1 VTTPREP
8 ATRTTLRRGIGLIGF
23 FALAFGSMI
32 GVGWVTALGSW
43 FAQAGPLGAMLAF
56 LAGGLLMITI
66 GLCYAELT
74 PMLPVAGG
82 EVAYAYRA
90 SGTAKAFV
98 VGWALAFGYLSV
110 SAFEAIS
117 VGRVL
122 AFLIPGFERWPLY
135 EVAGSTVHG
144 SSLLLGVVTTAA
156 ITWVNYRGV
165 QSAMRLQV
173 VLTAAFLLV
182 VAIFVGAGFLGGDFA
197 HLAPAFPTTGASPWG
212 GALAVFVTAP
222 FWFVGFDTIPQAAE
236 EAEAGIPLRKLG
248 VILLVS
254 IVMATAFYVTLI
266 LAVAVTG
273 PWTNLAGHDLP
284 TAHAFGR
291 VFQST
296 WMVRLVLLA
305 ALLGLFTSW
314 NGFFLAGS
322 RVLFALARARI
333 IPARLARTD
342 PRYGTPA
349 AAVWLSG
356 AVTLLGALLGR
367 GAMLAFVNVGSFCI
381 AVAFLGVTQ
390 ATMTL
395 RRSAPDLPRPYRI
408 PGGRLIPMVATIGA
422 AGLLLAMVLPMSP
435 AALKPLEW
443 GILLTFSGVGLA
455 LWTAGRRQR
464 VGMAESERARLILGE
479 HGGT

>member
-1 VTTPREP
+1 VNSPPEDP
-8 ATRTTLRRGIGLIGF
+8 TRATLRRGIGIIGF

-43 FAQAGPLGAMLAF
+43 FAQAGPLGAMIAF
-56 LAGGLLMITI
+56 LAGGALMITI

-90 SGTAKAFV
+90 SGTGKAFV
-98 VGWALAFGYLSV
+98 VGWFLAFGYLSV

-135 EVAGSTVHG
+135 DVAGSTVHG
-144 SSLLLGVVTTAA
+144 SSLILGVVTTAA

-173 VLTAAFLLV
+173 ALTASFLLV
-182 VAIFVGAGFLGGDFA
+182 VAIFMGAGFAGGDFE
-197 HLAPAFPTTGASPWG
+197 HLSPAFPAGTSAWG
-212 GALAVFVTAP
+212 GVLAVFVTAP
-222 FWFVGFDTIPQAAE
+222 FWFVGFDTIPQGAE
-236 EAEAGIPLRKLG
+236 EAEADIPLRKLG
-248 VILLVS
+248 VIILLS

-273 PWTNLAGHDLP
+273 PWADLAGHDLS
-284 TAHAFGR
+284 TAYAFGR

-296 WMVRLVLLA
+296 WMVNLVLLA

-322 RVLFALARARI
+322 RVLFALGRARI
-333 IPARLARTD
+333 ISPRLGTAD
-342 PRYGTPA
+342 PRYGTPT
-349 AAVWLSG
+349 AAVLLSG
-356 AVTLLGALLGR
+356 AVTLMGALLGR
-367 GAMLAFVNVGSFCI
+367 GAMLSFVNVGSFCI

-395 RRSAPDLPRPYRI
+395 RRTAPDLPRPYRI
-408 PGGRLIPMVATIGA
+408 PGGRLIPMIATLGS
-422 AGLLLAMVLPMSP
+422 AGLLLAMALPRSP

-443 GILLTFSGVGLA
+443 GILLGFSGVGLA
-455 LWTAGRRQR
+455 FWMAGRRHR
-464 VGMAESERARLILGE
+464 LAIDESVRASLILGE
-479 HGGT
+479 HARS